1 MKCLCRIKQ
10 FNLFFQVSSD
20 GTNHNQWNFHSRSLI
35 VSIIV
40 WKALVFRV
48 TELLTTNKA
57 TNGQGKQGQ
66 PRLRI
71 LARQERRHT
80 LNEPK
85 SIL

>member
-1 MKCLCRIKQ
+1 M
-10 FNLFFQVSSD
+10 SSD
-20 GTNHNQWNFHSRSLI
+20 GTNHNQWNSESAVEIHEIYL
-35 VSIIV
+35 
-40 WKALVFRV
+40 RV